1 MTKWRTAHGPPDAR
15 RFRDTVGLF
24 STGVA
29 VVVARADQEVLAMTV
44 NAVSSVSLEPMLV
57 MFCPG
62 KQTKLAGHV
71 AGLSGFTIN
80 VLRHDQQ
87 ALSTYFAGGWQD
99 PVPPPFRMVPS
110 RCAPRLEGSLASID
124 CEPEQV
130 IEVGDH
136 WVIIGRV
143 LDLHTAFIHTARC
156 CSSAAVT
163 ETSISRKA
171 PLRQTSRT
179 STMSP
184 RTSTTSSPPFPATTA
199 GRQAKGLRSRGS
211 VPAPFRGR

>member
-1 MTKWRTAHGPPDAR
+1 MSTAHGPPDAR

-44 NAVSSVSLEPMLV
+44 NAVSSVSLDPMLV

-62 KQTKLAGHV
+62 KQTKLARHV

-87 ALSTYFAGGWQD
+87 ALSTYFAGGWKD

-136 WVIIGRV
+136 WLVIGRV
-143 LDLHTAFIHTARC
+143 LELHTGIHPHR
-156 CSSAAVT
+156 
-163 ETSISRKA
+163 
-171 PLRQTSRT
+171 PLLFFSGRYRNVDFSE
-179 STMSP
+179 ST
-184 RTSTTSSPPFPATTA
+184 
-199 GRQAKGLRSRGS
+199 
-211 VPAPFRGR
+211 PAPDLSNVHDEPAHIFYE